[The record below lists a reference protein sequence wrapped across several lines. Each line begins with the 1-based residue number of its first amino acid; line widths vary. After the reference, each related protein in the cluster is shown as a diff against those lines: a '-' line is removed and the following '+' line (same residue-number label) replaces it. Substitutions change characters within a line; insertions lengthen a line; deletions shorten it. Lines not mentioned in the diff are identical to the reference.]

1 MPDRILKTVV
11 IGLGRIAWSDHLPFL
26 QKDSRFELTA
36 LADPLEERGKEG
48 MELFQVPRSYTSV
61 EDLLKNEKADLAVIC
76 SPTGFHAQQ
85 SIAFLEHGIHV
96 FCDKPAASSLA
107 ETCAMFEAA
116 EKNNRK
122 LMIYQPRR
130 LFPNSHAIRQIF
142 ASGKLGKI
150 YQMKLAVNSYSRRND
165 WQAFRKYG
173 GGMLR
178 NYGAHYVDQLISIL
192 KEDFE
197 ILMCESSCVATVG
210 DADDVFK
217 LVMKGKS
224 SSILVDIDVN
234 QAAGVYPY
242 VWILYGEHGAAYL
255 PRFGG
260 EWVLRYFDPAE
271 LPELPKLD
279 TLAAPGRLYPS
290 EPIPFREEH
299 FVPELPE
306 KSFLE
311 QYYSNMYDTIVHDSS
326 PLVPAQDTLALMSLL
341 EQAIFMAEGK

>member
-1 MPDRILKTVV
+1 MQDKEQNYLVLVNGEHRLPEDYAETIEFISGENGV
-11 IGLGRIAWSDHLPFL
+11 GRH
-26 QKDSRFELTA
+26 
-36 LADPLEERGKEG
+36 
-48 MELFQVPRSYTSV
+48 FQVEKKAYEAFLRLQ

-242 VWILYGEHGAAYL
+242 VWILYGEHGIFIILLTLSFASITRERAKSSSKHSIHSL
-255 PRFGG
+255 RRLNSFG
-260 EWVLRYFDPAE
+260 FCFS
-271 LPELPKLD
+271 KLEIG
-279 TLAAPGRLYPS
+279 P
-290 EPIPFREEH
+290 
-299 FVPELPE
+299 
-306 KSFLE
+306 
-311 QYYSNMYDTIVHDSS
+311 
-326 PLVPAQDTLALMSLL
+326 SLL
-341 EQAIFMAEGK
+341 HRESFTLTTHLKIVANDLRGGSTLT